1 MFRWCIGTVWCPA
14 DCSRFNRVP
23 PNIQFLFLLV
33 IIIFLSNS
41 HISALSPTTPPTPS
55 PLARQYDPHLA
66 ACPFALAFIQHSMTH
81 ALPIGGGMSMSYGR
95 HVGEYYISLTTC
107 ANHDQRVIDMEA
119 RFPCHN
125 FTKSPLQP
133 FSSLP

>member
-1 MFRWCIGTVWCPA
+1 MFRRYIGTEWCPA

-23 PNIQFLFLLV
+23 PNIPFLFLLV
-33 IIIFLSNS
+33 IFFIFTILMFR
-41 HISALSPTTPPTPS
+41 HCLQQHFQLSPP
-55 PLARQYDPHLA
+55 ARRYNPHLA

-81 ALPIGGGMSMSYGR
+81 ALPIGGGVSMSYYR
-95 HVGEYYISLTTC
+95 NVGEYYISLTTC
-107 ANHDQRVIDMEA
+107 ASSDQWVIDMEA

-125 FTKSPLQP
+125 FNKSPLQP